1 MALNDTLDQKGL
13 TDIFRT
19 LHTKMAEYT
28 FFSSI
33 PGAFSRIDHILGHKS
48 GLKRYPTTEIR
59 PSIFSNHKAR
69 NLEVNHK
76 KRPVGGWG
84 GGKATNKGRLS
95 NMLLN
100 EWVKQE
106 INDKYT
112 ETNENENTR
121 VKPFGMRQKK
131 SMMEV
136 YSNTS
141 LP

>member
-33 PGAFSRIDHILGHKS
+33 PGAFSRIDHIVGHKS

-69 NLEVNHK
+69 KLEVNHT
-76 KRPVGGWG
+76 KRA
-84 GGKATNKGRLS
+84 GGKATNKGRLN
-95 NMLLN
+95 NMLRN

-106 INDKYT
+106 INEKIH
-112 ETNENENTR
+112 
-121 VKPFGMRQKK
+121 
-131 SMMEV
+131 
-136 YSNTS
+136 
-141 LP
+141 